1 MLGVLAAPL
10 PSFSSPRLRR
20 RVAPRAPGP
29 APPAHPRAQPLHA
42 RRAAP
47 LAMQPRR
54 SAAAAASASRTPS
67 EQQPA
72 SRDAAAGLE
81 ADADDDPVPQ
91 LVVFDLDACLWSPE
105 MFQLCVRCACCFALR
120 CGVSCVRAWLCER
133 TQGC

>member
-1 MLGVLAAPL
+1 MLGVL
-10 PSFSSPRLRR
+10 PSTPPAVSTRLRH
-20 RVAPRAPGP
+20 RAALRTP
-29 APPAHPRAQPLHA
+29 APAPTARAHAQPLHA

-47 LAMQPRR
+47 LAMQQRR
-54 SAAAAASASRTPS
+54 NAAAAASASRTPS

-72 SRDAAAGLE
+72 SSDAAAGLE